1 MKLLIVQ
8 FLQSPVTCFLL
19 GPNMFLYTLLTVN
32 LSFSVNVRDQVLN
45 PSKATSRVYSCIVIY
60 VVR

>member
-1 MKLLIVQ
+1 MKLLIMQ

-19 GPNMFLYTLLTVN
+19 GPNMFLCTLLTVN
-32 LSFSVNVRDQVLN
+32 LCFSLNVRDQVLN
-45 PSKATSRVYSCIVIY
+45 PSKAASRVYSSMVLY